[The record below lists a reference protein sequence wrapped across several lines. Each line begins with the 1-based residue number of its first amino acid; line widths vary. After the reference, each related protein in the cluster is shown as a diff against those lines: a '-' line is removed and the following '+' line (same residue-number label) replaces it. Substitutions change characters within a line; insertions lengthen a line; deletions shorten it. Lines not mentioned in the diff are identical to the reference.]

1 MEIFI
6 PGFKSSFS
14 ILKFDLN
21 QFFIS
26 WFISNSAKRFFNLSQ
41 VWEEF
46 FWPRSIFAEPFS
58 ILIQCVFWI
67 LISWFKSS
75 FGKWFLDLNQL
86 FILEIFFFDFN
97 QFPQINFLTQIKF
110 WELKS
115 WSRSIYFFGGFL
127 SLDLCQF
134 LQRDFLIKIKFS
146 ESFSILIQR
155 VFWIVISQL
164 K

>member
-1 MEIFI
+1 LEIFI

-67 LISWFKSS
+67 LISWFKSIFS
-75 FGKWFLDLNQL
+75 SLEFDLNQV
-86 FILEIFFFDFN
+86 FILKIFFFDFN
-97 QFPQINFLTQIKF
+97 QVSQAKFLIWIKF

-115 WSRSIYFFGGFL
+115 SSRSIYFFGDPYLLIYINFCKEI
-127 SLDLCQF
+127 SWSKSRFDSWRFDLD
-134 LQRDFLIKIKFS
+134 
-146 ESFSILIQR
+146 
-155 VFWIVISQL
+155 
-164 K
+164 